1 MGFVVNDV
9 VKKQWDEKRFIV
21 RKTGDGREVFIAACQ
36 EYETDAYNNVAVFFS
51 TNQAYV
57 LYDPND
63 DYLVNFHE
71 MYDTLTEFE
80 DNFPENVDEYCPIAF
95 LNGKRDNED
104 IIEKLGLEPHMKDI
118 FARVRDL
125 APYSDEEEV
134 KF

>member
-1 MGFVVNDV
+1 MCSSD
-9 VKKQWDEKRFIV
+9 
-21 RKTGDGREVFIAACQ
+21 
-36 EYETDAYNNVAVFFS
+36 
-51 TNQAYV
+51 
-57 LYDPND
+57 L
-63 DYLVNFHE
+63 
-71 MYDTLTEFE
+71 
-80 DNFPENVDEYCPIAF
+80 PIAF